1 MAKQGNPTIGG
12 QPVILN
18 TVASAVADPARNQA
32 LSASLT
38 ALIEK
43 NVLGYPTFSTLE
55 AYAAGT
61 TVFHDRRLHTFNVAH
76 AAGAWDGTQVTEA
89 NIKDLIPALIK
100 AGLEAGEITPAV
112 AHNLA
117 SWDGASTNA
126 DYTQTLPVDTTGGD
140 LSIDSD
146 VPARLVSI
154 GAKTDFSAS
163 VLWATGFN
171 LLRRARTVGSGY
183 AIMVP
188 AMPYSEI
195 GHATTPN
202 GLLFTDENGVNLRP
216 TVRFKPLSAGAPTS
230 VSDGTE
236 CAYTDATQN
245 GKTYRFYNT
254 AQAGWLVI
262 SGITLSKTCA
272 HIGWSRRYDD
282 YVAID
287 DAGDAGS
294 EIALTAVIEACH
306 SFGQLLVVGNASDTI
321 ETVSDTQLRW
331 IRNVDRMQPLWSTT
345 ATEGTDG
352 TVTYLHTATIAG
364 MKQGGSAAFQN
375 EDQSLT
381 IDGQTVSY
389 SDQNEVALTDY
400 VKYELATAATG
411 TVNIGTTLAVEDW
424 GMIVLQ
430 TAVGEAYVS
439 IAYAQGLPDT
449 LRSLAG
455 SLDSHKLQVLVEA
468 IAGLHYEVDA
478 LRRTLAEGQAAL
490 KAVTFD
496 AENGFMI
503 MGQKMFDIVSEAP
516 TEIPKAVG
524 LVRFNSE
531 TGACYLSKAV
541 TNSTG
546 DWALIK

>member
-1 MAKQGNPTIGG
+1 M
-12 QPVILN
+12 
-18 TVASAVADPARNQA
+18 
-32 LSASLT
+32 SLQE
-38 ALIEK
+38 L
-43 NVLGYPTFSTLE
+43 
-55 AYAAGT
+55 AA
-61 TVFHDRRLHTFNVAH
+61 F
-76 AAGAWDGTQVTEA
+76 
-89 NIKDLIPALIK
+89 
-100 AGLEAGEITPAV
+100 
-112 AHNLA
+112 
-117 SWDGASTNA
+117 
-126 DYTQTLPVDTTGGD
+126 
-140 LSIDSD
+140 
-146 VPARLVSI
+146 
-154 GAKTDFSAS
+154 
-163 VLWATGFN
+163 
-171 LLRRARTVGSGY
+171 
-183 AIMVP
+183 
-188 AMPYSEI
+188 
-195 GHATTPN
+195 
-202 GLLFTDENGVNLRP
+202 
-216 TVRFKPLSAGAPTS
+216 S

-262 SGITLSKTCA
+262 SGITLAKTCA

-282 YVAID
+282 YVAIG
-287 DAGDAGS
+287 DADDAGS

-306 SFGQLLVVGNASDTI
+306 SFGQLLVVGNAADTI
-321 ETVSDTQLRW
+321 EAVSDTQLRW
-331 IRNVDRMQPLWSTT
+331 IRNVDRIQPLWSTT

-352 TVTYLHTATIAG
+352 TVIYLHTATIAG

-389 SDQNEVALTDY
+389 SDQNEAALTDY
-400 VKYELATAATG
+400 VKYELTTAATG

-468 IAGLHYEVDA
+468 VAELHYEVDA
-478 LRRTLAEGQAAL
+478 LRRTLAEGQSHL

-496 AENGFMI
+496 AEDGFMI
-503 MGQKMFDIVSEAP
+503 MGQKMFDIVSAAP

-524 LVRFNSE
+524 LVRFNAE

-546 DWALIK
+546 DWQLIQ

>member
-1 MAKQGNPTIGG
+1 MKQGNPTIGG

-18 TVASAVADPARNQA
+18 TVTSAVADPPRNQA

-43 NVLGYPTFSTLE
+43 NVLGYPAFSTLE
-55 AYAAGT
+55 AYDAGT
-61 TVFHDRRLHTFNVAH
+61 TVFHDRRLYTFNVAH

-100 AGLEAGEITPAV
+100 AGLEAGEITPTV

-117 SWDGASTNA
+117 SWEGASANA

-146 VPARLVSI
+146 VPAQMISI
-154 GAKTDFSAS
+154 GAKTDFSATA
-163 VLWATGFN
+163 LWATGFN
-171 LLRRARTVGSGY
+171 LLRRARTVGAGY

-195 GHATTPN
+195 GHANTPN
-202 GLLFTDENGVNLRP
+202 GLLFTDQNGQNLRP

-230 VSDGTE
+230 INDGTE

-254 AQAGWLVI
+254 SQAGWLVI
-262 SGITLSKTCA
+262 SGITLANTCA
-272 HIGWSRRYDD
+272 HLGWSKRYDE

-287 DAGDAGS
+287 DADDAGS
-294 EIALTAVIEACH
+294 EIALTAVIQACH
-306 SFGQLLVVGNASDTI
+306 SFGQLLVVGNAADTI

-331 IRNVDRMQPLWSTT
+331 IRNVDRVQPSWSTT

-352 TVTYLHTATIAG
+352 TVTYLHTAIIAD

-375 EDQSLT
+375 EGQALT

-389 SDQNEVALTDY
+389 SDQNAEALTDY
-400 VKYELATAATG
+400 VKYELDTAATG
-411 TVNIGTTLAVEDW
+411 TVDIGTTLAVEDW

-468 IAGLHYEVDA
+468 IAELHYEVDA

-496 AENGFMI
+496 AEDGFLI
-503 MGQKMFDIVSEAP
+503 MGQKMFDTVTTAP

-524 LVRFNSE
+524 LVRFNAE
-531 TGACYLSKAV
+531 TGACYVSKAV

>member
-1 MAKQGNPTIGG
+1 MAKTDI
-12 QPVILN
+12 ITYELLD
-18 TVASAVADPARNQA
+18 A
-32 LSASLT
+32 
-38 ALIEK
+38 
-43 NVLGYPTFSTLE
+43 
-55 AYAAGT
+55 
-61 TVFHDRRLHTFNVAH
+61 FHDELRKGLKNGRVKVNAEQI
-76 AAGAWDGTQVTEA
+76 AAEVSTMVTEA
-89 NIKDLIPALIK
+89 VASG
-100 AGLEAGEITPAV
+100 AITPAV

-117 SWDGASTNA
+117 SWVGASTNA

-154 GAKTDFSAS
+154 GAKTDFSATA
-163 VLWATGFN
+163 LWATGFN

-188 AMPYSEI
+188 ALPYGEI
-195 GHATTPN
+195 GTATYPN
-202 GLLFTDENGVNLRP
+202 GLLFTDENGENLRP
-216 TVRFKPLSAGAPTS
+216 TVRFKPLSAGVPTS

-287 DAGDAGS
+287 DADDAGS
-294 EIALTAVIEACH
+294 EIVLTAVIEACH
-306 SFGQLLVVGNASDTI
+306 PFGQLLVVGTASDTI
-321 ETVSDTQLRW
+321 EVVSDTQLRW
-331 IRNVDRMQPLWSTT
+331 IRNVGRIQPSWSTT
-345 ATEGTDG
+345 ATEGADG
-352 TVTYLHTATIAG
+352 TTTYQHTATIAD

-375 EDQSLT
+375 EGQALT

-389 SDQNEVALTDY
+389 SDQNEAALTDY

-411 TVNIGTTLAVEDW
+411 TVNIGTTLAVEDF

-430 TAVGEAYVS
+430 TAVGDAYIS

-468 IAGLHYEVDA
+468 VAELHYEVDA
-478 LRRTLAEGQAAL
+478 LRRTLAEGQAEL

-496 AENGFMI
+496 ADDGFMI
-503 MGQKMFDIVSEAP
+503 MGQKMFDIVSAAP

-524 LVRFNSE
+524 LVRFNAS
-531 TGACYLSKAV
+531 TGACYVSKAV

-546 DWALIK
+546 DWMLIQ

>member
-1 MAKQGNPTIGG
+1 MKQGNPTLGG

-18 TVASAVADPARNQA
+18 TVTSAVADPARNQA

-55 AYAAGT
+55 PYGAGD
-61 TVFHDRRLHTFNVAH
+61 TVFYDRRLYTFHVAH
-76 AAGAWDGTQVTEA
+76 AAGAWDGSQVSEA
-89 NIKDLIPALIK
+89 NVKDLIQALIK
-100 AGLEAGEITPAV
+100 AGLEAGDITPAM

-117 SWDGASTNA
+117 SWDGAKANA
-126 DYTQTLPVDTTGGD
+126 EYTQTLPVDTVGGD

-154 GAKTDFSAS
+154 GAKTDFSAAA
-163 VLWATGFN
+163 LWATGFN
-171 LLRRARTVGSGY
+171 LLRRARTVGDGY

-188 AMPYSEI
+188 ALPYGGI
-195 GHATTPN
+195 GTATYPN
-202 GLLFTDENGVNLRP
+202 GLLFTDENGVNLQP

-230 VSDGTE
+230 VNDGTE

-245 GKTYRFYNT
+245 GKSYRFYNT
-254 AQAGWLVI
+254 TQAGWLVI
-262 SGITLSKTCA
+262 SGITLANTCA

-282 YVAID
+282 YVAIG

-294 EIALTAVIEACH
+294 EIVLTAVIEACH
-306 SFGQLLVVGNASDTI
+306 SFGQLLVVGNAADTI
-321 ETVSDTQLRW
+321 EAVSDTQLRW
-331 IRNVDRMQPLWSTT
+331 IRNVSRVQPTWLTT
-345 ATEGTDG
+345 ATEDTDG
-352 TVTYLHTATIAG
+352 TVTYLHTAVISG
-364 MKQGGSAAFQN
+364 MKQDGSAAFQN
-375 EDQSLT
+375 EDQVLT

-389 SDQNEVALTDY
+389 SDQNEAALTDY

-411 TVNIGTTLAVEDW
+411 TVEIGTTLAVEDF

-496 AENGFMI
+496 AEDGFMI
-503 MGQKMFDIVSEAP
+503 MGQKMFDVVSAAP
-516 TEIPKAVG
+516 TEIPKAIG
-524 LVRFNSE
+524 LVRFNPE

-541 TNSTG
+541 TGSTG